1 MTTRVAKGHI
11 KVETADITITSALV
25 LLYSLHILEMV
36 HLRVTFET
44 ILIRTTRFQEKEI
57 LLPMNVRQ

>member
-1 MTTRVAKGHI
+1 
-11 KVETADITITSALV
+11 
-25 LLYSLHILEMV
+25 MV

-57 LLPMNVRQ
+57 KDKFEAHSLFLSCKASQQMEALAQKLAEIALDK

>member
-1 MTTRVAKGHI
+1 MTTRVVKGHI
-11 KVETADITITSALV
+11 KVETSDITITSALV

-44 ILIRTTRFQEKEI
+44 ILI
-57 LLPMNVRQ
+57 